1 MSTTIS
7 SRQYKSAPRWT
18 DEKPSGDATVRQTDM
33 DWSSSKRLPLGKR
46 ASRVPLL
53 ITFCIGLVAALA
65 WQAYGDAARETIA
78 STSPRLGWLAPPAA
92 PVTQAAPA
100 VPSPDQEDLKAISFG
115 LAAVRQRVDQIAA
128 DLAAGQDQMTRDIG
142 QLLAAEQD
150 ILDKMISAPPPQP
163 AAPPARKPVPQAQ
176 PVR

>member
-1 MSTTIS
+1 MSTTMS
-7 SRQYKSAPRWT
+7 SRQYKSAPRWA
-18 DEKPSGDATVRQTDM
+18 DEKPSGDVTVRQTDM

-65 WQAYGDAARETIA
+65 WQAYGDTARETIA

-92 PVTQAAPA
+92 PVTLAAPA

-128 DLAAGQDQMTRDIG
+128 DLAAGRDQMTRDTG
-142 QLLAAEQD
+142 QLLAAEQE
-150 ILDKMISAPPPQP
+150 ILDKMSAPPPQS
-163 AAPPARKPVPQAQ
+163 AAPPARKPVPPAQ